1 MSYAIAFNVEIHAV
15 MDRLKEKF
23 HTRIFPHMLHI
34 FATIGHY
41 CRLIDIIMDMQTVRT
56 VIYIKFNTAFSS
68 KIRPIAALYTVDVN
82 TDIYDPMVMLL
93 VI

>member
-1 MSYAIAFNVEIHAV
+1 MSYTIAFNVEIHAV

-23 HTRIFPHMLHI
+23 HTRIFTHMLHI

-56 VIYIKFNTAFSS
+56 VIYIKFNTTFSS
-68 KIRPIAALYTVDVN
+68 KIRPIAALYTVSARLFGDKHN
-82 TDIYDPMVMLL
+82 NIDNS
-93 VI
+93 